1 MQKLI
6 IVLFSISVC
15 FAITETDLSNRIII
29 DGISDDFTIDEKILY
44 DSLGNL
50 LESPADSY
58 WGEYNDVK
66 QIKVTWDESY
76 LYLAVDACSWANNVL
91 LFIDIYDNYG
101 IEDMSELTA
110 WQRSFKFYNCNPDFL
125 V

>member
-15 FAITETDLSNRIII
+15 FATTETDLSNRIII

-58 WGEYNDVK
+58 GGN
-66 QIKVTWDESY
+66 I
-76 LYLAVDACSWANNVL
+76 
-91 LFIDIYDNYG
+91 
-101 IEDMSELTA
+101 MM
-110 WQRSFKFYNCNPDFL
+110 
-125 V
+125 